1 MTIIAI
7 FAAITETSAA
17 VSLPFLDNDDRNV
30 YIWFLISFPFCLILL
45 FFVTLNFNYK
55 ALYSPSDFGKAKHFL
70 KIIHE
75 AVLLKEAKAA
85 PPLFEQGHQNHDS
98 FPLGKDS
105 RPPESKSKY
114 PSQSFIRLSPM
125 RYISPCNA
133 QAPPV
138 IINLFANKTVQD
150 SVELEHRLHHLH
162 IIDTRRIE
170 TKKGLETLVN
180 EMDKTFDNAS
190 ETYEL
195 IVFLANQKSVKLI
208 SQSELEEL
216 NTGKQRRSSYII
228 YNLSTLT
235 LTPPQPLH
243 S

>member
-7 FAAITETSAA
+7 FAAITEASAA
-17 VSLPFLDNDDRNV
+17 VSLPFLDNDDRDV

-75 AVLLKEAKAA
+75 AVLMKEAKGA
-85 PPLFEQGHQNHDS
+85 PPAPEHQNHDS
-98 FPLGKDS
+98 FSQEKDS
-105 RPPESKSKY
+105 RPPEKIRRCQ
-114 PSQSFIRLSPM
+114 PQSFIRLSPM
-125 RYISPCNA
+125 RYASPCNA

-150 SVELEHRLHHLH
+150 SVQLQHRLHHLH

-170 TKKGLETLVN
+170 TKRGLEILVN
-180 EMDKTFDNAS
+180 EIDKTLDNQPD
-190 ETYEL
+190 THDL

-208 SQSELEEL
+208 SQSKLYELSNDKL
-216 NTGKQRRSSYII
+216 KRYSYII

-235 LTPPQPLH
+235 LTLPTTA
-243 S
+243 